1 MPPRTKITKSAIRE
15 AALTVVREHGAA
27 ACNARAV
34 AAKLSCSTQPIFSHY
49 RSMEEV
55 RHDVIVRAYELYRAY
70 LAREMSSGN
79 YPPYKASGIAYIRFA
94 KEERELFKL
103 LFMRDRSGEKISST
117 MEDVDDII
125 ELLCRSTG
133 MSEETA
139 RTFHLEMW
147 IYVHGIATMCATS
160 FLDLDLPSISDFL
173 TDAYLGLRARHCG
186 EEQPK

>member
-103 LFMRDRSGEKISST
+103 LFMRDRSGEKISSKLARL
-117 MEDVDDII
+117 ISSS
-125 ELLCRSTG
+125 STIRMVFCWLMAAPPLRLRRG
-133 MSEETA
+133 GA
-139 RTFHLEMW
+139 
-147 IYVHGIATMCATS
+147 
-160 FLDLDLPSISDFL
+160 DF
-173 TDAYLGLRARHCG
+173 
-186 EEQPK
+186 